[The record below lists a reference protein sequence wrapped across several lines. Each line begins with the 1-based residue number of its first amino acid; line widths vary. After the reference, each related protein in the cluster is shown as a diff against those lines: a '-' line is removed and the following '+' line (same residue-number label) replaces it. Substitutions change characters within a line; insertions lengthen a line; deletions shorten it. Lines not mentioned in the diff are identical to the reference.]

1 MYHLAEVRWQQGQRE
16 AAAKLVEQ
24 SLEIMETQVGVGAA
38 WWHCVC
44 RLNRL
49 QASAPGSVPR
59 WGLANCALPSAG
71 CPSPPIPPH
80 PGLQGVGATPGCVRR
95 RGRLAEMQLEL
106 GRLDEAE
113 ALLRSILAYVESAQV
128 GLS

>member
-1 MYHLAEVRWQQGQRE
+1 MDY
-16 AAAKLVEQ
+16 
-24 SLEIMETQVGVGAA
+24 QVT
-38 WWHCVC
+38 
-44 RLNRL
+44 
-49 QASAPGSVPR
+49 AP
-59 WGLANCALPSAG
+59 LPLLSR
-71 CPSPPIPPH
+71 PSN

-128 GLS
+128 GLG